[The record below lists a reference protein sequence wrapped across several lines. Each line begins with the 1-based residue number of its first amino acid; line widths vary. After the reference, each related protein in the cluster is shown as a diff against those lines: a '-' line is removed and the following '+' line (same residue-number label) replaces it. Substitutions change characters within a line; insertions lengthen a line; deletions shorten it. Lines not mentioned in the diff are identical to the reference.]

1 MRTMRRVNAVANAP
15 MTWNNSADRIF
26 RVASDLRSGAVRAQI
41 VLFRS
46 CLLLCGFGIVVFAVF
61 GSAVNGAG
69 GRVDVPDDDGRL
81 SEAAAGADEA
91 DSLRRQH
98 RYADAERCGR
108 RAIALDPRLPRAH
121 SVLGRVFLETG
132 RYEEAEAAFREA
144 VQLDPGSGAAHRNL
158 ASVVQ
163 ARKRGSW
170 LKYLPMT
177 RRPHR

>member
-1 MRTMRRVNAVANAP
+1 M
-15 MTWNNSADRIF
+15 
-26 RVASDLRSGAVRAQI
+26 RAQI

-46 CLLLCGFGIVVFAVF
+46 CLPLCGFGIVVFAVC

-69 GRVDVPDDDGRL
+69 GRVDVPDDAGRL
-81 SEAAAGADEA
+81 SEAAAGAGEA

-132 RYEEAEAAFREA
+132 RHEEAEAAFREA
-144 VQLDPGSGAAHRNL
+144 IRVDPAFAK
-158 ASVVQ
+158 A
-163 ARKRGSW
+163 
-170 LKYLPMT
+170 
-177 RRPHR
+177 